1 MLEELSR
8 IYSLSDESYE
18 KYKMNAQAVVT
29 GGKMPADP
37 PTAIIVGGQI
47 GAGKSRLI
55 PVAKRDLQNNVVTVD
70 FDELRILHPNHR
82 EVRAKYPESVYQIL
96 FNDTERLKGDLQE
109 NIIKKRLNV
118 VYEGAL
124 RNPTGFCDLAKKFKD
139 NNYNVDLYLMSVPQL
154 ESYISTILRYS
165 LDLIDD
171 ANPRWIEKS
180 VHDESYNGVITT
192 TRELLNQ
199 DLLTNIKVFKRG
211 KGLEEPI
218 EIYSSEKKQFEDPI
232 QAIEHGR
239 KTEKRGALKRF
250 PEKYETICQILRNN
264 NPELLE
270 KLTDLKE
277 LYEKETKS
285 FAEGALRGE

>member
-55 PVAKRDLQNNVVTVD
+55 PVARRDLQNNVVTVD

-96 FNDTERLKGDLQE
+96 FNDTERLKDDLQE
-109 NIIKKRLNV
+109 SIIKKRLNV

-139 NNYNVDLYLMSVPQL
+139 NNYNVELYLMSVPQL

-180 VHDESYNGVITT
+180 IHDDSYNKVVETT
-192 TRELLNQ
+192 KQLISQN
-199 DLLTNIKVFKRG
+199 LLTNVKVFKRG
-211 KGLEEPI
+211 VDEPI
-218 EIYSSEKKQFEDPI
+218 EIYSSKNKQFETPI
-232 QAIEHGR
+232 HAVDFGR
-239 KTEKRGALKRF
+239 KSEKIRAIKKF
-250 PEKYETICQILRNN
+250 PEKFETICQILRSNK
-264 NPELLE
+264 PELLD

-285 FAEGALRGE
+285 FAGDALRGE

>member
-1 MLEELSR
+1 MLEELSK
-8 IYSLSDESYE
+8 IYTLSDENYQ
-18 KYKMNAQAVVT
+18 KYKVNSQTVVT
-29 GGKMPADP
+29 GGKIPSDP

-55 PVAKRDLQNNVVTVD
+55 PVAKRNLNNNVVTVD

-82 EVRAKYPESVYQIL
+82 EVRAKYPELVYQIL
-96 FNDTERLKGDLQE
+96 LKDTERLKDDLQE
-109 NIIKKRLNV
+109 DIIKKRLNV

-124 RNPTGFCDLAKKFKD
+124 RNPTGFCNLAKKFKE
-139 NNYNVDLYLMSVPQL
+139 NNYNVELYLMSVPQL
-154 ESYISTILRYS
+154 ESYVSTILRYS
-165 LDLIDD
+165 IDLIDD

-180 VHDESYNGVITT
+180 IHDESYNGVITT

-199 DLLTNIKVFKRG
+199 DLLTNVKVFKRG
-211 KGLEEPI
+211 RGLEEPI

>member
-55 PVAKRDLQNNVVTVD
+55 PVARRDLKNNVVTVD

-180 VHDESYNGVITT
+180 VHDDSYNKVIETT
-192 TRELLNQ
+192 KQLISQN
-199 DLLTNIKVFKRG
+199 LLTNVKVFKRG
-211 KGLEEPI
+211 IDEPI
-218 EIYSSEKKQFEDPI
+218 EIYSSKNKQFETPI
-232 QAIEHGR
+232 HAVEFGR
-239 KTEKRGALKRF
+239 KSEKMRAIKKF
-250 PEKYETICQILRNN
+250 PEKFETICQILRSNK
-264 NPELLE
+264 PELLD

-277 LYEKETKS
+277 LYNSEAKEFS
-285 FAEGALRGE
+285 ESAMRGE

>member
-180 VHDESYNGVITT
+180 VHDDSYNKVIETIKQ
-192 TRELLNQ
+192 LISQN
-199 DLLTNIKVFKRG
+199 LLTNVKVFKRG
-211 KGLEEPI
+211 VDEPI
-218 EIYSSEKKQFEDPI
+218 EIYSSKNKQFETPI
-232 QAIEHGR
+232 HAVEFGR
-239 KTEKRGALKRF
+239 KSEKMRAIKKF
-250 PEKYETICQILRNN
+250 PEKFETICQILRSNK
-264 NPELLE
+264 PELLD

-277 LYEKETKS
+277 LYNSEAKEFS
-285 FAEGALRGE
+285 ESAMRGE

>member
-1 MLEELSR
+1 MLEELSK
-8 IYSLSDESYE
+8 IYTLSDENYQ
-18 KYKMNAQAVVT
+18 KYKVNSQAVVT
-29 GGKMPADP
+29 GGKIPSDP

-55 PVAKRDLQNNVVTVD
+55 PVAKRNLNNNVVTVD

-82 EVRAKYPESVYQIL
+82 EVRAKYPELVYQIL
-96 FNDTERLKGDLQE
+96 LKDTERLKDDLQE
-109 NIIKKRLNV
+109 DIIKKRLNV

-124 RNPTGFCDLAKKFKD
+124 RNPTGFCNLAKKFKE
-139 NNYNVDLYLMSVPQL
+139 NNYNVELYLMSVPQL
-154 ESYISTILRYS
+154 ESYVSTILRYS
-165 LDLIDD
+165 IDLIDD

-180 VHDESYNGVITT
+180 IHDESYNGVITT

-239 KTEKRGALKRF
+239 KTDKRGALKRF

>member
-180 VHDESYNGVITT
+180 IHDDSYNKVIETT
-192 TRELLNQ
+192 KQLISQN
-199 DLLTNIKVFKRG
+199 LLTNVKVFKRG
-211 KGLEEPI
+211 VDEPI
-218 EIYSSEKKQFEDPI
+218 EIYSSKNKQFETPI
-232 QAIEHGR
+232 HAVEFGR
-239 KTEKRGALKRF
+239 KSEKMRAIKKF
-250 PEKYETICQILRNN
+250 PEKFETICQILRSNK
-264 NPELLE
+264 PELLD

-277 LYEKETKS
+277 LYNSEAKEFS
-285 FAEGALRGE
+285 ESAMRGE

>member
-180 VHDESYNGVITT
+180 VHDDSYNKVIETT
-192 TRELLNQ
+192 KQLISQN
-199 DLLTNIKVFKRG
+199 LLTNVKVFKRG
-211 KGLEEPI
+211 VDEPI
-218 EIYSSEKKQFEDPI
+218 EIYSSKNKQFETPI
-232 QAIEHGR
+232 HAVEFGR
-239 KTEKRGALKRF
+239 KSEKMRAIKKF
-250 PEKYETICQILRNN
+250 PEKFETICQILRSNK
-264 NPELLE
+264 PELLD

-277 LYEKETKS
+277 LYNSEAKEFS
-285 FAEGALRGE
+285 ESAMRGE

>member
-180 VHDESYNGVITT
+180 VHDDSYNKVIETT
-192 TRELLNQ
+192 KQLISQN
-199 DLLTNIKVFKRG
+199 LLTNVKVFKRG
-211 KGLEEPI
+211 IDEPI
-218 EIYSSEKKQFEDPI
+218 EIYSSKNKQFETPI
-232 QAIEHGR
+232 HAVEFGR
-239 KTEKRGALKRF
+239 KSEKMRAIKKF
-250 PEKYETICQILRNN
+250 PEKFETICQILRSNK
-264 NPELLE
+264 PELLD

-277 LYEKETKS
+277 LYNSEAKEFS
-285 FAEGALRGE
+285 ESAMRGE